1 MKGLLA
7 RRRTELSRKLRGGK
21 SLSGQQILEALI
33 AISDEADR
41 QFKPEMLQD
50 FWRPFD
56 GNYSRFVREIA
67 ASCGLNE
74 MPLYE
79 PVEPISG
86 YNRHHHI
93 PKKDLKRLI
102 PHLKISDQAALER
115 IKEEEELLL
124 VSYHVW
130 YITSSSRNYFH
141 SGDVSPIH
149 ELYLR
154 MRGIKERT
162 EVEEEVVRILKPHQ
176 INQRTMPLQI
186 VASLPRDLFEYK
198 GRLFSLGRKQGQADN
213 NGNWV
218 DVIWAFGVYTRW
230 PEPIGY
236 ILFNEQLENK
246 EKLFLPKT
254 T

>member
-1 MKGLLA
+1 MRDLQA
-7 RRRTELSRKLRGGK
+7 RRRTELTGNR

-56 GNYSRFVREIA
+56 GGNYSRFVRDIA
-67 ASCGLNE
+67 ANFGLNE

-93 PKKDLKRLI
+93 PKRDLKRLI
-102 PHLKISDQAALER
+102 PYLKISDQAALER

-130 YITSSSRNYFH
+130 YITRSSRNYFH
-141 SGDVSPIH
+141 SEDVSRINKW
-149 ELYLR
+149 YLR
-154 MRGIKERT
+154 MRGMREIT
-162 EVEEEVVRILKPHQ
+162 EVEEEVVNILKPHQ
-176 INQRTMPLQI
+176 INQRTMPLEI

-198 GRLFSLGRKQGQADN
+198 GRVFSLGRKQGRTDN
-213 NGNWV
+213 EGKWV
-218 DVIWAFGVYTRW
+218 DVLWAFGLYTKL

-236 ILFNEQLENK
+236 ILFNEEV
-246 EKLFLPKT
+246 EKRERLFLP
-254 T
+254 

>member
-79 PVEPISG
+79 PVEPIDV

-93 PKKDLKRLI
+93 PKRDLKRLI
-102 PHLKISDQAALER
+102 PHLKMSDQAALER
-115 IKEEEELLL
+115 VKDEEELLL

-130 YITSSSRNYFH
+130 YTTHSSRNYFH
-141 SGDVSPIH
+141 SEHVSRIN
-149 ELYLR
+149 EWYLR
-154 MRGIKERT
+154 MRGMREIR
-162 EVEEEVVRILKPHQ
+162 EVEEEVVNILKPHQ

-198 GRLFSLGRKQGQADN
+198 GRLFGLGRKQGRFDN
-213 NGNWV
+213 EGKWV
-218 DVIWAFGVYTRW
+218 DVLWAFGLYTRW
-230 PEPIGY
+230 PEPVGY
-236 ILFNEQLENK
+236 ILFNEEV
-246 EKLFLPKT
+246 
-254 T
+254 